1 MKPNTNFELDVK
13 DVDIIETALQRELG
27 RLVENRLTH
36 IESTITP
43 AEELASVKDIDIK
56 IKEIYTLLGKLH
68 NQKVWYR
75 PKNKPYIG
83 G

>member
-1 MKPNTNFELDVK
+1 MSPNKNFTLDV
-13 DVDIIETALQRELG
+13 DDLDIIETALQKELG
-27 RLVENRLTH
+27 RLTEARITH

-75 PKNKPYIG
+75 PKNKTYVG